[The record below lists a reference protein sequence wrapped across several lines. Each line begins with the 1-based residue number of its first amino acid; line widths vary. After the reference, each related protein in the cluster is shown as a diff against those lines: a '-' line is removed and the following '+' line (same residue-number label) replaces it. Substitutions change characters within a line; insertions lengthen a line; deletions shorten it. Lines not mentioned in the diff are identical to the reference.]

1 MPPILDRRSFL
12 IAGSLT
18 ALASTRALGAN
29 DTIRVGVIG
38 AGGRMRGLLDAADK
52 AGSYQIIAAS
62 DVYAPHRDAVKE
74 RSNGLATTHLDYHE
88 VLDKDID
95 AVIIASPDH
104 WHVRMAVDALAA
116 GKDVY
121 LEKPVTHTIEEGAT
135 LTHALRSSKQ
145 ILQCGMQQRSWTHF
159 RDAVDLIQGG
169 SLGRITQV
177 RTYWW
182 QNYERQAESKP
193 IDTRVLD
200 WKLWLGSAPEQS
212 FSEEKFKHWRWFWNF
227 GGGAMTDLFTH
238 WIDVVHWA
246 MKSDAPHA
254 AQMLADKY
262 VFDQWD
268 CPDTVQAA
276 FRYPGFD
283 VVYEGMMSSSIDD
296 GGLEFRGNEATLKID
311 RSGFAIYREK
321 AQTAQNPMEPSLT
334 WRIFSSASGREKS
347 QTRLWKP
354 GWLPHALA
362 TWAIWHTSKEVRLNG
377 HRRCPSE
384 RPGSYLSVFQRRV
397 LILGQA
403 EIHTPRPIAVPWS
416 NACRSVELLNPPL
429 RPIIVR
435 ILSGVANVSLRG
447 SEVFKSDSRNWQC
460 QP

>member
-1 MPPILDRRSFL
+1 MLDRRSFL

-29 DTIRVGVIG
+29 DTIRIGVIG

-52 AGSYQIIAAS
+52 AGSYQIVAVS

-135 LTHALRSSKQ
+135 LTRALRSSKQ

-159 RDAVDLIQGG
+159 RDAVDVIQGG

-182 QNYERQAESKP
+182 QNYGRQAESKP
-193 IDTRVLD
+193 IDTQALD

-212 FSEEKFKHWRWFWNF
+212 FSEEKFKHWRWFWDF

-262 VFDQWD
+262 VFDRWD
-268 CPDTVQAA
+268 CPDTIQAA

-311 RSGFAIYREK
+311 RSGFAVYREN
-321 AQTAQNPMEPSLT
+321 AQTAQNPVLM
-334 WRIFSSASGREKS
+334 EKS
-347 QTRLWKP
+347 FSDGTITHMENFFECIGTR
-354 GWLPHALA
+354 
-362 TWAIWHTSKEVRLNG
+362 KE
-377 HRRCPSE
+377 P
-384 RPGSYLSVFQRRV
+384 
-397 LILGQA
+397 
-403 EIHTPRPIAVPWS
+403 
-416 NACRSVELLNPPL
+416 NAPVEA
-429 RPIIVR
+429 
-435 ILSGVANVSLRG
+435 GVAAARAGQVGNLAYLQGGQIKWPPKTPV
-447 SEVFKSDSRNWQC
+447 
-460 QP
+460 